1 MYLSKKVDRIID
13 GLRDVFIHGD
23 NCEKTVQKLNK
34 AFKRFNVKF
43 NFEHVLQSTN
53 DYSIG
58 AFYDDEVNR
67 IFLTIYLDEELYPNF
82 FVKEKSWDLLKFKL
96 SRTIQHEL
104 IHQNQYES
112 RNFIENSYDHENE
125 KNYLK
130 NYDEIDA
137 YSHDIAMEIQF
148 FYKNSEKT
156 EIFHKISEKKLLES
170 YQIYKNVFSEE
181 NWDKIRKKLLKKT
194 YKWFEIINI

>member
-1 MYLSKKVDRIID
+1 MYLAKKVDSIID
-13 GLRDVFIHGD
+13 ELRDVFIHGD
-23 NCEKTVQKLNK
+23 NCEQISKKFNK
-34 AFKRFNVKF
+34 AFKPFNVKF
-43 NFEHVLQSTN
+43 NFEHCLQGTN

-58 AFYDDEVNR
+58 AFYDDDVDR
-67 IFLTIYLDEELYPNF
+67 IFLTIYVDEELFPNF
-82 FVKEKSWDLLKFKL
+82 FVTENSWPLLKFKL
-96 SRTIQHEL
+96 SQTIQHEL

-137 YSHDIAMEIQF
+137 YSHDIAMEIAF

-156 EIFHKISEKKLLES
+156 EIFHKINEKNLLES

-194 YKWFEIINI
+194 YKWLEIINI